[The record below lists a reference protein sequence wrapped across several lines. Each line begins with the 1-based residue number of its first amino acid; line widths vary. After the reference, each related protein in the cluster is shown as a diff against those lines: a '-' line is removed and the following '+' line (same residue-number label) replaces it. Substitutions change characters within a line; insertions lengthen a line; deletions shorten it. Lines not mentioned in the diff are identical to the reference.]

1 MVRFSQTDGG
11 YGWVIVFS
19 SFLVHFILLGQVR
32 SFGVLYVAL
41 LRLFERSAA
50 ETASLNGCF
59 NTVRVLLGTKLREPG
74 ESLYTLF
81 VFSEH

>member
-1 MVRFSQTDGG
+1 MAGVGRFSRIDGG

-19 SFLVHFILLGQVR
+19 SFIVHFILLGQVR

-41 LRLFERSAA
+41 LRIFERSAA

-59 NTVRVLLGTKLREPG
+59 NTVRMLLGK
-74 ESLYTLF
+74 
-81 VFSEH
+81 